1 VKLTPKQEQANAFLG
16 SEAQHILLYGGSR
29 SGKTFLIVRAQC
41 FRRIAASGSRGVIFR
56 FRFNAVMSSIIAD
69 TFPKVMKLCYPDVPY
84 SLDRREWVARFPNDS
99 QLWFGGLDDKE
110 RTEKILGMEFAD
122 IFLNECSQTPYQSRN
137 LAVTRLAQKVMVDA
151 KGLPAIELRRKL
163 YYDENPPSKG
173 HWTYKLFIEK
183 RDPDT
188 KIPLGDGQNYVAL
201 QMNPSDNLDNLP
213 ADYVKTLEGLS
224 ARLQKR
230 FVRGEFA
237 DANPDALF
245 DDATIDKWRV
255 LDGSVPDLQRI
266 IIGIDPSGAG
276 DRDTTEHDQ
285 IGIVVAGLGVDG
297 NAYVLEDC
305 TVKGGPRL
313 WGHIATTAFDRH
325 QADLIVGEA
334 NFGGAMVQHVIQT
347 ARPRT
352 PYKAVTASRGKVV
365 RAEPIAALYEVG
377 KVRHVGY
384 FRDLEDELAGFSTI
398 GYTGTGSPN
407 RADAA
412 IWALSELFPGIV
424 AERQKQKIK
433 QLPEQR
439 MIWAG

>member
-1 VKLTPKQEQANAFLG
+1 VKLTVKQEQANDLLG
-16 SEAQHILLYGGSR
+16 SSAEQILLYGGSR
-29 SGKTFLIVRAQC
+29 SGKTFLIVRAIVV
-41 FRRIAASGSRGVIFR
+41 RALAASFSRHAVFR
-56 FRFNAVMSSIIAD
+56 FRFNAVMASIVAD
-69 TFPKVMKLCYPDVPY
+69 TFPKVMRSCWPELKY
-84 SLDRREWVARFPNDS
+84 SVDKREWVARFENDS
-99 QLWFGGLDDKE
+99 EIWFGGLDDKE
-110 RTEKILGMEFAD
+110 RTEKILGMEFSS
-122 IFLNECSQTPYQSRN
+122 IFLNEASQIPKSSRDI
-137 LAVTRLAQKVMVDA
+137 AVTRLAQKVKID
-151 KGLPAIELRRKL
+151 GTERDLRRKL
-163 YYDENPPSKG
+163 YLDENPPSKG

-188 KIPLGDGQNYVAL
+188 KIPLGDQQNYVAL
-201 QMNPSDNLDNLP
+201 QMNPYDNMDNLP
-213 ADYVKTLEGLS
+213 ADYIKTLEGLS

-255 LDGSVPDLQRI
+255 LDGVVPDLQRI
-266 IIGIDPSGAG
+266 VIGVDPSGAS
-276 DRDTTEHDQ
+276 DRDTTEHDS
-285 IGIVVAGLGVDG
+285 IGVIVAGLGTDG

-313 WGHIATTAFDRH
+313 WGAIATGAFDRH

-352 PYKAVTASRGKVV
+352 PYKAVIASRGKVV
-365 RAEPIAALYEVG
+365 RAEPIAALYDVG

-424 AERQKQKIK
+424 AERKKQKVK
-433 QLPEQR
+433 PLPQQR